1 MTPDVISLLILLFVL
16 IAFITRIIPV
26 SIVALIG
33 CALCVLTGLI
43 EPNAIFS
50 SFVSNGVT
58 LVMGMMVVGA
68 AMFHSGLAY
77 RISHLFLKITGTTE
91 RGIVLATLLI
101 STLMSAI
108 MNNVGVVVTLMP
120 IIMGMCRAAK
130 VNYSR
135 VLYPLACGSMMGGML
150 SLVGTTTNPI
160 ASNFLTDLGIP
171 GFQFFDTAYIG
182 LPLCIVGLAYFY
194 FFGSKLLPN
203 IVVDIQTEEEG
214 EAFQENKRSMIICG
228 IVVAAVVVVM
238 AINPSWMPLHIA
250 AIVGGLIMV
259 LTKCVTEKQFWASLD
274 WTTISMAGG
283 MGVISG
289 AVMSAGGGKL
299 IANFVV
305 DVLGEAPNPYVICT
319 IIFLIVGIMT
329 QFLSNVGAVSLMAP
343 IGIFIAQGL
352 NINPFAMTMIVA
364 VAANASYMT
373 PIGANAYT
381 VIYEP
386 GGYKFSDFL
395 RPGLGLF
402 LINMVLAIAIVPMVW
417 SF

>member
-1 MTPDVISLLILLFVL
+1 MRSDVISLLILLFVL

-26 SIVALIG
+26 SIVALVG
-33 CALCVLTGLI
+33 CALCVLTNLI
-43 EPNAIFS
+43 EPSAIFS

-68 AMFHSGLAY
+68 AMFHSGLAN
-77 RISHLFLKITGTTE
+77 RISQLFLKITGTTE

-101 STLMSAI
+101 STLMSSI

-130 VNYSR
+130 VNYSK

-150 SLVGTTTNPI
+150 TLVGTTTNPI
-160 ASNFLTDLGIP
+160 ASSFLADLGMP
-171 GFQFFDTAYIG
+171 GFQFFDTAFIG
-182 LPLCIVGLAYFY
+182 LPLSVIGIIYFY
-194 FFGSKLLPN
+194 FFGSKLLPD
-203 IVVDIQTEEEG
+203 IAVDTQNQAEEE
-214 EAFQENKRSMIICG
+214 EFHEDKRSMIICG
-228 IVVAAVVVVM
+228 IVTVAVVMVM
-238 AINPSWMPLHIA
+238 AINPSWMPLHMA
-250 AIVGGLIMV
+250 AILGALIMV
-259 LTKCVTEKQFWASLD
+259 LTKCITEKQFWASLD

-289 AVMSAGGGKL
+289 AVMSAGGGQL
-299 IANFVV
+299 IADFVV
-305 DVLGEAPNPYVICT
+305 SLLGEAPNPYVICT
-319 IIFLIVGIMT
+319 IVFLIVGIMT
-329 QFLSNVGAVSLMAP
+329 QFLSNVGTVSLMAP

-352 NINPFAMTMIVA
+352 NINPFAMVMIVA

-386 GGYKFSDFL
+386 GGYKFSDFVL
-395 RPGLGLF
+395 PGLGLF